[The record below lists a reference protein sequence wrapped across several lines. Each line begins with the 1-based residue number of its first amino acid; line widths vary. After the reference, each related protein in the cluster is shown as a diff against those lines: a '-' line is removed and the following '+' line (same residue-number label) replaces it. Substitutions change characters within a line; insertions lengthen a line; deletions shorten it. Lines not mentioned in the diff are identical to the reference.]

1 MALQAGIVGLPNVGK
16 STLFNALTAAGAESA
31 NYPFCTIEPNTGIVP
46 VPDPRL
52 DQLQSVVKSKQVI
65 PTAVEIV
72 DIAGLVRGA
81 SKGEGLG
88 NQFLGHIRSV
98 DAVLHVVRCFE
109 DDDIHHVD
117 GSVDPVRDIE
127 TIDLELIF
135 ADMDTVQRRVNRFS
149 KVAKSGDKDAKVHV
163 AVGEKLL
170 ALFEEGKPAR
180 AGDWTEPEWESVLD
194 AQLITSKPVL
204 FVCNVDESGLQG
216 NEYTARVDAHAAAN
230 GARTVTICA
239 QVEAELSE
247 LDADDRAAFLEDLGL
262 SCRPTSPP
270 ARRRSAPGPSARAGR
285 PRSAPASSTAT
296 SSAASS
302 GRRCS
307 PSPTWWSSA
316 ARLRSRRR
324 ASCGSRARSTSPRTV
339 MSCTSASTFR
349 ARLYLHFRG
358 CELDRDTPGDTHR

>member
-16 STLFNALTAAGAESA
+16 STLFNALTAAAAESA

-262 SCRPTSPP
+262 SEPGLHRL
-270 ARRRSAPGPSARAGR
+270 ARETYALLGLQTYFTAGPKEIRA
-285 PRSAPASSTAT
+285 
-296 SSAASS
+296 
-302 GRRCS
+302 
-307 PSPTWWSSA
+307 W
-316 ARLRSRRR
+316 
-324 ASCGSRARSTSPRTV
+324 
-339 MSCTSASTFR
+339 TFR
-349 ARLYLHFRG
+349 KGWKAPKCAGVIHSDFERGFIRAEVFTIPDLVELGSEAALKAAGKLRVEGKEYVAQDGDVMHFRFNV
-358 CELDRDTPGDTHR
+358 